1 MVEDL
6 FKQRMKYKKEIKDI
20 DKKIQQVK
28 KILKIK

>member
-1 MVEDL
+1 MIEDL